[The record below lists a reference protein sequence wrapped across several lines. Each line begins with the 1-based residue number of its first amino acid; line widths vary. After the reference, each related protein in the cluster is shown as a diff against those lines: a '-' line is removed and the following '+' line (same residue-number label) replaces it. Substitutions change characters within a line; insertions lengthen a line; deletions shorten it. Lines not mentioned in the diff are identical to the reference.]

1 MIFATTT
8 YIFLFL
14 NFIIIYS
21 HNKIVRVLTSPNTP
35 NNDTSC
41 NKYSRNV
48 LCSSL
53 VTVITTLI
61 RTNQRFSKN
70 IDGIRGLPQLLLP
83 QGLRFSGD
91 TYNINSISK
100 NILAKF
106 VFKILFYS
114 TQTEKISCLCKG

>member
-1 MIFATTT
+1 MIFATT

-35 NNDTSC
+35 NNDTSS

-100 NILAKF
+100 KILAKF

>member
-35 NNDTSC
+35 NNDTSS